1 MAFINMLEI
10 VYPVG
15 SVYISTV
22 STSPAGFI
30 GGTWEQ
36 IKGATLAA
44 TGGNSFAG
52 AASYGGSLKIS
63 VNQIPPHNHFIYM
76 HIPSGSNTDAQSG
89 IEYVFGGT
97 ENTKMIGAVRG
108 AKLFALPLE
117 LLRLVPSFLIPSL
130 QEVMSDGIY

>member
-22 STSPAGFI
+22 STSPASFI

-44 TGGNSFAG
+44 TGDNSFAS
-52 AASYGGSLKIS
+52 AASYGGNLAITEAQMPSHRHRTNDEKVLIN
-63 VNQIPPHNHFIYM
+63 VNPD
-76 HIPSGSNTDAQSG
+76 GDADRLSYALGGLAVVKQG
-89 IEYVFGGT
+89 VLYTTYVGGGQ
-97 ENTKMIGAVRG
+97 NY
-108 AKLFALPLE
+108 LPYHWGCYVWY
-117 LLRLVPSFLIPSL
+117 RVF
-130 QEVMSDGIY
+130 

>member
-44 TGGNSFAG
+44 TGDNSFAG

-63 VNQIPPHNHFIYM
+63 INQMPRHEHANDIYSANWSATEDTLPNRTNAVQWGEYTNQRVRSASGWNEKCYAGGGQNFLPYHF
-76 HIPSGSNTDAQSG
+76 SC
-89 IEYVFGGT
+89 YVWYR
-97 ENTKMIGAVRG
+97 V
-108 AKLFALPLE
+108 
-117 LLRLVPSFLIPSL
+117 S
-130 QEVMSDGIY
+130 